1 MPSEPVAE
9 MAAYCRQVETAT
21 AFLHDWLPAAPEV
34 VISLGTGLGGLAA
47 ALDERREIAY
57 DAIPGFPLATAPGHE
72 GNLLAGR
79 IGGRAVLLLQ
89 GRFHCYEGYSARE
102 VALPIRVA
110 ALLGARTAII
120 TNAAGGLNPGFAPG
134 DLMVLADHINLL
146 GDNPLRG
153 PNVDGWG
160 IRFPDL
166 SQPYDPELQE
176 LALACAHRLG
186 QPPLRRGVY
195 VCIPGPSLETP
206 AETRFF
212 RACGADAIGMSSI
225 PEVLVALHAGLK
237 VLGLS
242 VIANVNN
249 PERMQPILLEEI
261 VAGSRRAEPRLQELI
276 TAVIKDFSS

>member
-1 MPSEPVAE
+1 MNDMAVYRGRVA
-9 MAAYCRQVETAT
+9 AAT
-21 AFLHDWLPAAPEV
+21 AHLRTWLATAPEI

-47 ALDERREIAY
+47 GLEDQRRLAY

-72 GNLLAGR
+72 GNLVAGR
-79 IGGRAVLLLQ
+79 LGGHAVLLLQ

-110 ALLGARTAII
+110 ALLGARMAVI
-120 TNAAGGLNPGFAPG
+120 TNAAGGLNPGFASG
-134 DLMVLADHINLL
+134 DLMVLSDHINLL

-153 PNVDGWG
+153 PNVDDWG

-166 SQPYDPELQE
+166 SRPYDPDLQE
-176 LALACAHRLG
+176 LALTCGQRLG
-186 QPPLRRGVY
+186 LPPLRRGVY
-195 VCIPGPSLETP
+195 LCIPGPSLETP

-225 PEVLVALHAGLK
+225 PEVIVALHAGLR

-261 VAGSRRAEPRLQELI
+261 VEGCRRAEPRLQELI
-276 TAVIKDFSS
+276 TAVIKDFT